1 MDEASSSNSQ
11 QRLTRASSLGRCA
24 DSMYFTMISI
34 KSDTVGG
41 CSVSFVPEQ
50 LQKSKVEA
58 YMPQVVSIGPLHK
71 GTKRDLLYMEETKWR
86 CMTYLLLRTKKD
98 EAGMFFLMT
107 MCIEALSRAD
117 DMVRACYNT
126 YEIKFDRREL
136 AKIMVLDG
144 CFLLE
149 LLICGSPELDERLRW
164 TLDEPSP
171 GAEVIK
177 REKVLSDLTMMENQI
192 PLIVL
197 KRISG
202 ILFPEIFTDGGTDK
216 LIQNLALSILGYNA
230 PDSDFK
236 ASHLLEFVHQ
246 DLKSSI
252 SSGEVP
258 NTRHGKQNLQRCAT
272 RLEAAGV
279 TIGPPQAQSENANM
293 EAGVT
298 AEPAEAQSE
307 VTTQPSEALS
317 EAANME
323 DGVTDK
329 PPKAQSE
336 VTTQSPEALSK
347 AANME
352 VVVNVRPRVAAE
364 TRFDLKVTFSDGKLE
379 IPQLHITETT
389 EAKWRNFIA
398 WELKRTTLEKQRGV
412 RNEDR
417 ISCQFISY
425 ALFFQSL
432 TCSVHDV
439 KLLRD
444 RNVIVVHKLM
454 SDEDLLNLF
463 HNIIEGVPDA
473 EIEMDSWFAQVIENL
488 NSHPTTV
495 DRVTTTSKIM
505 WHIFICFLTWSWYQ
519 CRGTYRGLRRVYFP
533 SGWKLIALLAAA
545 LGLGLTIAQT
555 VFSALGQ

>member
-1 MDEASSSNSQ
+1 M
-11 QRLTRASSLGRCA
+11 
-24 DSMYFTMISI
+24 
-34 KSDTVGG
+34 
-41 CSVSFVPEQ
+41 
-50 LQKSKVEA
+50 
-58 YMPQVVSIGPLHK
+58 
-71 GTKRDLLYMEETKWR
+71 
-86 CMTYLLLRTKKD
+86 
-98 EAGMFFLMT
+98 
-107 MCIEALSRAD
+107 
-117 DMVRACYNT
+117 
-126 YEIKFDRREL
+126 
-136 AKIMVLDG
+136 
-144 CFLLE
+144 
-149 LLICGSPELDERLRW
+149 
-164 TLDEPSP
+164 
-171 GAEVIK
+171 
-177 REKVLSDLTMMENQI
+177 TMMENQI

-398 WELKRTTLEKQRGV
+398 WELNRTTLEKQRGV

-444 RNVIVVHKLM
+444 RKVITVEKERTDKGKKKKIMSNKDLM
-454 SDEDLLNLF
+454 NLF
-463 HNIIEGVPDA
+463 LSITEEFPEV
-473 EIEMDSWFAQVIENL
+473 EIQVDSRFRHVIEKL
-488 NSHPTTV
+488 NSYPTQE
-495 DRVTTTSKIM
+495 DRSMATCWKIIAYGVRGPSKIM
-505 WHIFICFLTWSWYQ
+505 WHFFRRFLTWIWCKWIEAY
-519 CRGTYRGLRRVYFP
+519 GILKRVYIP
-533 SGWKLIALLAAA
+533 SGWRLIAVLAAA
-545 LGLGLTIAQT
+545 AGLALTAIQT
-555 VFSALGQ
+555 YYSIRN